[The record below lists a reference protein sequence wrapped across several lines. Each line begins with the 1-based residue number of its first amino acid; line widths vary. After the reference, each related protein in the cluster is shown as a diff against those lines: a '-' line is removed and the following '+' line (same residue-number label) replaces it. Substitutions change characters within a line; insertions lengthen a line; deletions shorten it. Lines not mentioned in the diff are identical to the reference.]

1 MRHRTR
7 PSSDR
12 TLARS
17 SLHPTGTSAYSDSS
31 TICQYVPRPAYPARS
46 ACSLCRSSLRTRG
59 TRASTS
65 NRTHQSAGQT
75 SNLDLKINPA
85 NPGAEGNLSFVRAL
99 DLPIARHRGL
109 SLSVRGA
116 SEPYGGSHEWYRRH
130 RDIAAGTG
138 ATNTYNTS
146 DARHHENREKQMKL

>member
-17 SLHPTGTSAYSDSS
+17 SLHPTGTSSYSDSS

-65 NRTHQSAGQT
+65 DRTHQPAGQT
-75 SNLDLKINPA
+75 SNLNLKINPA
-85 NPGAEGNLSFVRAL
+85 NPGAEGDLSFVRAL
-99 DLPIARHRGL
+99 DLPIARHRRL
-109 SLSVRGA
+109 LIGA
-116 SEPYGGSHEWYRRH
+116 CDIRTLGSQEWHRRH
-130 RDIAAGTG
+130 RDIVAGTG
-138 ATNTYNTS
+138 AANTYS
-146 DARHHENREKQMKL
+146 ASEAHHHENREKQMKL